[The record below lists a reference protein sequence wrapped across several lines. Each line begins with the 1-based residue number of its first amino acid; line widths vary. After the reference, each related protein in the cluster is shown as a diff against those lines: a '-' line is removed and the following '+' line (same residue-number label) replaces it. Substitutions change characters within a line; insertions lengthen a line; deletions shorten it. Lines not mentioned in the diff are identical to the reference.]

1 MGQRKCAGC
10 PQGEEA
16 SQGAHAD
23 PEQVVRAEPGGRAGG
38 RGSEGLLHLGD
49 VPQVGS
55 LSRHGVRPAG
65 APSSHAPN
73 LPADSGPGKPRP
85 APTCLPKG
93 PTPPKCPS
101 CLSPPPARPLLHLQ
115 GGSRVGRDATVVL
128 SGHDT
133 TGQRGPG
140 HGAHSW
146 ERKAGRGQ
154 TQGPE
159 EGRGGAR
166 GKGRGRAGSRGGAGQ
181 GRGAGR
187 GDLGWGWGRAGEE
200 VERGRGWGGA
210 GAGPGGQARGRGR
223 AGEPTYL
230 VEELGKL
237 HFHLFAL
244 EHVVLGLLTDGRDQ
258 VELPGNG
265 VGLLGEAKRGMEGP

>member
-10 PQGEEA
+10 LQGEEA

-85 APTCLPKG
+85 APTCQPKG

-166 GKGRGRAGSRGGAGQ
+166 GKGAGQ
-181 GRGAGR
+181 GRVEGRGEGIWDGVGAG
-187 GDLGWGWGRAGEE
+187 LGRRRSEGEGGA
-200 VERGRGWGGA
+200 ERGRGLEGRREGGA
-210 GAGPGGQARGRGR
+210 EQGSPPILWKSSGSCTSTFSRWNMWYSACSQMGGIKLNCR
-223 AGEPTYL
+223 ATE
-230 VEELGKL
+230 
-237 HFHLFAL
+237 
-244 EHVVLGLLTDGRDQ
+244 
-258 VELPGNG
+258 
-265 VGLLGEAKRGMEGP
+265 